1 MKVWFDA
8 RMLGFSGIGTQ
19 VEHTLSEL
27 IRRKQPV
34 TIPIGRKDQLEKLLP
49 NYTGE
54 VIEFTKPIY
63 SLSEQIQFPKPPS
76 DAILHIPHYAAPI
89 RWLSKSVVMVHDLI
103 HLQSDEFS
111 APHLR
116 LYAWFVLKTVA
127 KRAKAIITVS
137 NYTKD
142 CLIERFPEAAD
153 RVTVIHNG
161 IDHNVFFPA
170 GGREIADFK
179 KKFDL
184 PDSFFLCVGIGK
196 RHKNVDFVIR
206 SLSALWKNSEIDL
219 PLVLAGTGG
228 SIPNYVQ
235 EAIRE
240 TDVSSFVKVMPFL
253 DESELRELYSS
264 ATALIMPSL
273 IEGFGFPAVE
283 AMACGTP
290 VIVSNRASLPE
301 ICGKAGLY
309 FDSEDETDLQEKII
323 ELVKRPSLA
332 DRMVAAGINQSS
344 RFTWKEH
351 VDLLIS
357 VYRSL

>member
-1 MKVWFDA
+1 MKIWFDA

-27 IRRKQPV
+27 IRRNDPV
-34 TIPIGRKDQLEKLLP
+34 TVPIGSSEKIRKLIPSYD
-49 NYTGE
+49 GE

-63 SLSEQIQFPKPPS
+63 SLSEQIQFPKLPKNT
-76 DAILHIPHYAAPI
+76 ILHIPHYAAPI
-89 RWLSKSVVMVHDLI
+89 RWLSRSVVMVHDLI

-111 APHLR
+111 APHFRAYAYMLLR
-116 LYAWFVLKTVA
+116 SVA
-127 KRAKAIITVS
+127 NRAKSIITVS
-137 NYTKD
+137 NYTRD
-142 CLIERFPEAAD
+142 CLVEKFPKAAN
-153 RVTVIHNG
+153 RITVIHNG
-161 IDHNVFFPA
+161 IDHKVFYPSTGKEVA
-170 GGREIADFK
+170 AFK
-179 KKFDL
+179 NKFNL
-184 PDSFFLCVGIGK
+184 PELFFLCVGIGK

-206 SLSALWKNSEIDL
+206 ALSALWKNSEIDI

-228 SIPNYVQ
+228 SVPGYVQ
-235 EAIRE
+235 QAIRA
-240 TDVSSFVKVMPFL
+240 TGSSSFIQVMPFL
-253 DESELRELYSS
+253 DESELRALYSS

-283 AMACGTP
+283 SMACGTP

-309 FDSEDETDLQEKII
+309 FNPEDESDLQEKIV
-323 ELVKRPSLA
+323 ELTRRPSLA
-332 DRMVAAGINQSS
+332 DRMVASGINQSA
-344 RFTWKEH
+344 RFTWQEH